1 VCSHTLALR
10 HLWLCALIAL
20 CEITTVTTAV
30 WATPCFPGHLGH
42 QLPIT
47 ATALSLSDT
56 TAHNEGSPGCGRC
69 SDTTETLSPPSMGL
83 FLSLT
88 FPLYPDVLLNIRSY
102 CCCMCVVCVC
112 VCLPAVLLTDTRDV
126 QGSQGHHRWVGI
138 GAGECVSEC
147 VCLRVFLYVWGRV
160 ALSLW
165 CVTFAA
171 ALSLTNGALVEPYKE
186 SPAEVLFESAWAQWG
201 TAGSVWSTSADV
213 GRMSTVSLIIDDH
226 PLSTK
231 TVGIYHNGL
240 HIYAR
245 F

>member
-1 VCSHTLALR
+1 MCSHTLALR

-112 VCLPAVLLTDTRDV
+112 VPACSFIDWHEGCTGLTGTPPLGGDWCWRV
-126 QGSQGHHRWVGI
+126 CEWVRVF
-138 GAGECVSEC
+138 ACVF
-147 VCLRVFLYVWGRV
+147 VCLGEGGP
-160 ALSLW
+160 
-165 CVTFAA
+165 VTMVCH
-171 ALSLTNGALVEPYKE
+171 LCS
-186 SPAEVLFESAWAQWG
+186 SPVPNKWSFSG
-201 TAGSVWSTSADV
+201 T
-213 GRMSTVSLIIDDH
+213 L
-226 PLSTK
+226 
-231 TVGIYHNGL
+231 
-240 HIYAR
+240 
-245 F
+245 